1 METRN
6 SLGGLRRH
14 WQWDNMHH
22 GRQRAIG
29 NAATRDSDRWTYKC
43 MAAVLRNGPVGVDK
57 KTICLSFCDGLRRAG
72 AWTAEIR
79 SYGDRKTM
87 TGLPSL
93 ALRV

>member
-1 METRN
+1 
-6 SLGGLRRH
+6 
-14 WQWDNMHH
+14 
-22 GRQRAIG
+22 
-29 NAATRDSDRWTYKC
+29 